1 MAGTDSAV
9 KQLKVDELDML
20 VTIPDPS
27 EVHFTMRML
36 EAAQERRVLVTDGS
50 GRPITVPARP
60 ITGAQAALFLAMG
73 CAFTTAMLA

>member
-36 EAAQERRVLVTDGS
+36 EAAQEGRVTHDGS